1 MFCQS
6 RKGIAR
12 DYLVFFIL
20 AIVGFIIIVFIINI
34 FMGHAKDEVN
44 EEVCRASILS
54 RAKAVF
60 KIKWHGATLESTP
73 LFPVVCKTR
82 ENIELTGDRNA
93 VMEQISYMSARC
105 WWMFL
110 NGEYENLFD
119 EFDFLSN
126 KKCFTCYI
134 FTVKSKLEK
143 PITPDDIIIYMNDH
157 YYIGDEEKG
166 GITYLDYIQS
176 YKGNGVIMMR
186 DGDKEED
193 KLKITGGGY
202 DIYTINFMSPDITW
216 WTKITTG
223 IFSHMQ
229 FWKSGIEK
237 EGKTTG
243 MTMSKIYIEELGK
256 QEELDKCKVLES
268 I

>member
-44 EEVCRASILS
+44 EEVCRASILA

-60 KIKWHGATLESTP
+60 KIKWYGATLESTP
-73 LFPVVCKTR
+73 LFPVVCKTK
-82 ENIELTGDRNA
+82 ENIELTGDRDA

-110 NGEYENLFD
+110 NGEYENIFD

-126 KKCFTCYI
+126 NKCFTCYI
-134 FTVKSKLEK
+134 FTVKSKLEE
-143 PITPDDIIIYMNDH
+143 PITPDNIIIYMNEH
-157 YYIGDEEKG
+157 YYLGDEKN
-166 GITYLDYIQS
+166 GITYLNYIQS
-176 YKGNGVIMMR
+176 YKGDGVIMMR
-186 DGDKEED
+186 DGIIFGNDKN
-193 KLKITGGGY
+193 TV
-202 DIYTINFMSPDITW
+202 YTINFMSPDLSKWGKLTNQGW
-216 WTKITTG
+216 NKI
-223 IFSHMQ
+223 Q
-229 FWKSGIEK
+229 FWKGEEQIEM
-237 EGKTTG
+237 EIAKTT
-243 MTMSKIYIEELGK
+243 MNKVYIEN
-256 QEELDKCKVLES
+256 LDNASECTNLES